1 MCFSPCDSGRGVGTL
16 AIAFHLEVSID
27 PLCLDD
33 FTHREA
39 ILLLQIIEQSKQLQD
54 RAGFQSLF
62 ERLRKFVPFTY
73 GACGIVTLQ
82 SLHFEVTY
90 HNYPIEFAH
99 LYATQGMVTE
109 PALYELSHTHEWMT
123 TSEDVEGLDRR
134 EIDAVKAAFGIRN
147 CLSVAVRGQLGF
159 CFYVAVS
166 NFPEHHKDKLLRGLR
181 LIAPTYHPCC
191 LHVTI
196 PMEVEQAQ
204 AQAIAKRLTERE
216 KQVLVLM
223 MTGKTN
229 REIGAVLKITE
240 RTVRFHLEELHK
252 KYAGNP
258 RDLQPKA
265 RVIVAETLKLMG
277 FDRIEGREVEGVSS

>member
-1 MCFSPCDSGRGVGTL
+1 M
-16 AIAFHLEVSID
+16 D

-134 EIDAVKAAFGIRN
+134 EIDAVKAAFGIRTVYP
-147 CLSVAVRGQLGF
+147 L
-159 CFYVAVS
+159 
-166 NFPEHHKDKLLRGLR
+166 
-181 LIAPTYHPCC
+181 PC
-191 LHVTI
+191 
-196 PMEVEQAQ
+196 
-204 AQAIAKRLTERE
+204 
-216 KQVLVLM
+216 
-223 MTGKTN
+223 
-229 REIGAVLKITE
+229 
-240 RTVRFHLEELHK
+240 
-252 KYAGNP
+252 AGNW
-258 RDLQPKA
+258 D
-265 RVIVAETLKLMG
+265 
-277 FDRIEGREVEGVSS
+277 FVSMSP